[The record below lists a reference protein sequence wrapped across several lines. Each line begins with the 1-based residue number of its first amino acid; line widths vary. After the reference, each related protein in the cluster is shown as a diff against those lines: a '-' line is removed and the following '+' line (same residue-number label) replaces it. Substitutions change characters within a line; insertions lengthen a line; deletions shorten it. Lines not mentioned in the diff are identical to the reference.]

1 MRTLLFLLQKEFK
14 QIRRDPGILKMMFIM
29 PIMQLIIL
37 PNAADYEVKNI
48 KLAVANHDNSEYVR
62 RLVNKITA
70 SGYFTLTNYS
80 SSYNDALQSVEND
93 EADLIVEIP
102 ANFEQKLIKENEATL
117 FIAVNAINGVKGGLA
132 GGYIKNIIQNYNNQ
146 IRTDWVQFPK
156 INPQPVIEVT
166 SSNWYNPQM
175 NYKKFMVPGIL
186 VLLLTII
193 GTNLT
198 ANNIV
203 KEKEVGTIEQINVTP
218 IKKYHFI
225 LSKLIPFWVLALVVL
240 TIGLVIAKVFYGI
253 IPLGSFLTIY
263 VFAAVYLLAILGLG
277 LLISTYAATQQQS
290 MLVSFFIMM
299 IFVLMSGLY
308 TSIESMPVWAQW
320 ITKFNPISYFI
331 EVMRMVVLKGSNFSD
346 ILPKLY
352 TVLGFVIVLNT
363 WAVYSYKK
371 RS

>member
-1 MRTLLFLLQKEFK
+1 
-14 QIRRDPGILKMMFIM
+14 
-29 PIMQLIIL
+29 
-37 PNAADYEVKNI
+37 
-48 KLAVANHDNSEYVR
+48 
-62 RLVNKITA
+62 
-70 SGYFTLTNYS
+70 
-80 SSYNDALQSVEND
+80 
-93 EADLIVEIP
+93 
-102 ANFEQKLIKENEATL
+102 
-117 FIAVNAINGVKGGLA
+117 LA

-352 TVLGFVIVLNT
+352 TVLGFAIVLNT